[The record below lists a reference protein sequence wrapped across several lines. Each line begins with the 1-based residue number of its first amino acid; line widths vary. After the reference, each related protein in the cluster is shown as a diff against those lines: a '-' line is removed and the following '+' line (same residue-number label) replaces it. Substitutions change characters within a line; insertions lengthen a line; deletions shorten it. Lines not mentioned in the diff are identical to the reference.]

1 MGTLTRSGRSE
12 AYLTAKWQLI
22 SLRKTLEANM
32 THSELFPPG
41 DVLWLVNPG
50 EVVLPGEE
58 GRVQSEP
65 RLFRVNSL
73 PST

>member
-1 MGTLTRSGRSE
+1 MGTSNALSTIGSIPDRKFQLT
-12 AYLTAKWQLI
+12 